1 MIFTYYFNY
10 IMFDDN
16 KYEELNKYL
25 YTLLHHVPHQ
35 PKIKNIK
42 IIILSY

>member
-16 KYEELNKYL
+16 KCEELNKYL
-25 YTLLHHVPHQ
+25 YTLITPSCSS
-35 PKIKNIK
+35 ISTKN
-42 IIILSY
+42 

>member
-1 MIFTYYFNY
+1 
-10 IMFDDN
+10 MFDDN